1 MIKDVLKKQEL
12 TAYLSLKHDL
22 ESGKLAHSYLFYGEL
37 NPLKTEAAFL
47 MAQSII
53 EGSGTFACEEC
64 EQCKRI
70 RQLKHLDVIYING
83 YKASIKVND
92 IEQLMMEFSKTAA
105 EQSGRKVYIIDN
117 INNSSQKVLN
127 MILKFMEEPG
137 SRSTYGIFLS
147 DNIDGLLPTVVSRC
161 RRVEFKTRDFSY
173 LIAEYEK
180 HGFENTDAY
189 LLSRIKHCYEDM
201 DLNDECY
208 TNAREY
214 VYKTIGNLDNRD
226 YLPAIFFNEFYTC
239 VNKDDFKLL
248 SDYYLSI
255 MQIVI
260 SDALIFNTRD
270 DNEYNNCLNILRN
283 RDLVKLM
290 EIFMDA
296 SKKAKTSINR
306 QLLFDQI
313 GAHLISL

>member
-189 LLSRIKHCYEDM
+189 LLSRIKHSYEDM

-226 YLPAIFFNEFYTC
+226 YLPAMFFNEFYTC

-296 SKKAKTSINR
+296 SKKAKTNINR

>member
-70 RQLKHLDVIYING
+70 RQLKHLDMIYING

-226 YLPAIFFNEFYTC
+226 YLPAMFFNEFYTC

-296 SKKAKTSINR
+296 SKKAKTNINR

>member
-12 TAYLSLKHDL
+12 TACLSLKHDL

-226 YLPAIFFNEFYTC
+226 YLPAMFFNEFYTC

>member
-64 EQCKRI
+64 EQCTPI
-70 RQLKHLDVIYING
+70 RPSTHLDVTYING

-189 LLSRIKHCYEDM
+189 LLSCIKHCYEDM

-226 YLPAIFFNEFYTC
+226 YLPAMFFNEFYTC

-296 SKKAKTSINR
+296 SKKAKTNINR

>member
-105 EQSGRKVYIIDN
+105 EQSGRKVYVIDN

-226 YLPAIFFNEFYTC
+226 YLPAMFFNEFYTC

-296 SKKAKTSINR
+296 SKKAKTNINR

>member
-226 YLPAIFFNEFYTC
+226 YLPTMFFNEFYTC

-296 SKKAKTSINR
+296 SKKAKTNINR

>member
-189 LLSRIKHCYEDM
+189 LLSRIKHSYEDM

-226 YLPAIFFNEFYTC
+226 YLPAMFFNEFYTC

>member
-22 ESGKLAHSYLFYGEL
+22 KSGKLAHSYLFYGEL

-226 YLPAIFFNEFYTC
+226 YLPAMFFNEFYTC

-296 SKKAKTSINR
+296 SKKAKTNINR

>member
-1 MIKDVLKKQEL
+1 MIKEVLKKQEL

-53 EGSGTFACEEC
+53 EGSGTFACVEC

-226 YLPAIFFNEFYTC
+226 YLPAMFFNEFYTC

-296 SKKAKTSINR
+296 SKKAKTNINR

>member
-189 LLSRIKHCYEDM
+189 LLSCIKHCYEDM

-226 YLPAIFFNEFYTC
+226 YLPAMFFNEFYTC

-255 MQIVI
+255 IQIVI

>member
-1 MIKDVLKKQEL
+1 M
-12 TAYLSLKHDL
+12 
-22 ESGKLAHSYLFYGEL
+22 
-37 NPLKTEAAFL
+37 
-47 MAQSII
+47 
-53 EGSGTFACEEC
+53 
-64 EQCKRI
+64 
-70 RQLKHLDVIYING
+70 
-83 YKASIKVND
+83 
-92 IEQLMMEFSKTAA
+92 
-105 EQSGRKVYIIDN
+105 
-117 INNSSQKVLN
+117 
-127 MILKFMEEPG
+127 
-137 SRSTYGIFLS
+137 
-147 DNIDGLLPTVVSRC
+147 
-161 RRVEFKTRDFSY
+161 
-173 LIAEYEK
+173 
-180 HGFENTDAY
+180 
-189 LLSRIKHCYEDM
+189 
-201 DLNDECY
+201 
-208 TNAREY
+208 
-214 VYKTIGNLDNRD
+214 
-226 YLPAIFFNEFYTC
+226 FFNEFYTC

>member
-161 RRVEFKTRDFSY
+161 RRVEFKTREFSY

-226 YLPAIFFNEFYTC
+226 YLPAMFFNEFYTC

-296 SKKAKTSINR
+296 SKKAKTNINR

>member
-201 DLNDECY
+201 NLNDECY

-226 YLPAIFFNEFYTC
+226 YLPAMFFNEFYTC

-296 SKKAKTSINR
+296 SKKAKTNINR

>member
-226 YLPAIFFNEFYTC
+226 YLPAMFFNEFYTC

-270 DNEYNNCLNILRN
+270 DNEYNNCLYILRN

-296 SKKAKTSINR
+296 SKKAKTNINR

>member
-105 EQSGRKVYIIDN
+105 EQSSRKVYIIDN

-226 YLPAIFFNEFYTC
+226 YLPAMFFNEFYTC
-239 VNKDDFKLL
+239 VNKDDFKIL

>member
-64 EQCKRI
+64 EKCKRI

-296 SKKAKTSINR
+296 SKKAKTNINR

>member
-117 INNSSQKVLN
+117 LNNSSQKVLN

-226 YLPAIFFNEFYTC
+226 YLPAMFFNEFYTC

>member
-105 EQSGRKVYIIDN
+105 EQSVRKVYIIDN

-226 YLPAIFFNEFYTC
+226 YLPAMFFNEFYTC

-296 SKKAKTSINR
+296 SKKAKTNINR

>member
-92 IEQLMMEFSKTAA
+92 IEQLMIEFSKTAA

-201 DLNDECY
+201 DLNDDCY
-208 TNAREY
+208 TSAREY

-226 YLPAIFFNEFYTC
+226 YLPAMFFNEFYTC

-296 SKKAKTSINR
+296 SKKAKTNINR

>member
-226 YLPAIFFNEFYTC
+226 YLPAMLFNEFYTC

-296 SKKAKTSINR
+296 SKKAKTNINR

>member
-214 VYKTIGNLDNRD
+214 VYKTIGNLGNRD
-226 YLPAIFFNEFYTC
+226 YLPAMFFNEFYTC

-283 RDLVKLM
+283 RDLLKLM

-296 SKKAKTSINR
+296 SKKAKTNINR

>member
-92 IEQLMMEFSKTAA
+92 IEQLMMEFSKTAS

-226 YLPAIFFNEFYTC
+226 YLPAMFFNEFYTC

-270 DNEYNNCLNILRN
+270 DNEYNNCLNISL
-283 RDLVKLM
+283 KL
-290 EIFMDA
+290 A
-296 SKKAKTSINR
+296 SVI
-306 QLLFDQI
+306 LLDK
-313 GAHLISL
+313 

>member
-1 MIKDVLKKQEL
+1 MIKGVLKKQEL

-226 YLPAIFFNEFYTC
+226 YLPAMFFNEFYTC

-296 SKKAKTSINR
+296 SRKAKTNINR

>member
-208 TNAREY
+208 TNARDY

-226 YLPAIFFNEFYTC
+226 YLPAMFFNEFYTC

-296 SKKAKTSINR
+296 SKKAKTNINR

>member
-201 DLNDECY
+201 DLNDERY

-226 YLPAIFFNEFYTC
+226 YLPAMFFNEFYTC

-296 SKKAKTSINR
+296 SKKAKTNINR

>member
-180 HGFENTDAY
+180 HGFENTEAY

-226 YLPAIFFNEFYTC
+226 YLPAMFFNEFYTC

-296 SKKAKTSINR
+296 SKKAKTNINR

>member
-70 RQLKHLDVIYING
+70 RQLKHLDVMYING

-226 YLPAIFFNEFYTC
+226 YLPAMFFNEFYTC

-296 SKKAKTSINR
+296 SKKAKTNINR

>member
-226 YLPAIFFNEFYTC
+226 YLPAMFFNEFYTC

>member
-226 YLPAIFFNEFYTC
+226 YLPAMFFNEFYTC

-296 SKKAKTSINR
+296 SKKVKTNINR

>member
-226 YLPAIFFNEFYTC
+226 YLPAMFFNEFYTC

-296 SKKAKTSINR
+296 SKKAKTNINR

-313 GAHLISL
+313 GANLISL

>member
-226 YLPAIFFNEFYTC
+226 YLPAMFFNEFYTC

-296 SKKAKTSINR
+296 SKKAKTNINR

>member
-226 YLPAIFFNEFYTC
+226 YLPAMFFNEFYTC

-296 SKKAKTSINR
+296 SKKAKTNINR

-313 GAHLISL
+313 GAHLISS

>member
-37 NPLKTEAAFL
+37 NPLRTEAAFL

-226 YLPAIFFNEFYTC
+226 YLPAMFFNEFYTC

>member
-214 VYKTIGNLDNRD
+214 VYKTIDNLDNRD
-226 YLPAIFFNEFYTC
+226 YLPAMFFNEFYTC

-296 SKKAKTSINR
+296 SKKAKTNINR

>member
-92 IEQLMMEFSKTAA
+92 IEQLMMGFSKTAA

-189 LLSRIKHCYEDM
+189 LLSCIKHCYEDM

-226 YLPAIFFNEFYTC
+226 YLPAMFFNEFYTC

-296 SKKAKTSINR
+296 SKKAKTNINR

>member
-64 EQCKRI
+64 ERCKRI

-226 YLPAIFFNEFYTC
+226 YLPAMFFNEFYTC

-296 SKKAKTSINR
+296 SKKAKTNINR

>member
-161 RRVEFKTRDFSY
+161 RRVEFKTSDFSY

-226 YLPAIFFNEFYTC
+226 YLPAMFFNEFYTC

-296 SKKAKTSINR
+296 SKKAKTNINR